1 MELIQPKELKLGDEI
16 RIISTARAVDK
27 SFVEF
32 AQNYIEQRGFTV
44 SLGENLFKVQNQF
57 AGSDKERLFDLN
69 EAIRD
74 PKVRAIFCARG
85 GYGTARILEGIDLDS
100 LRKDPK
106 WICGYSDITALLNH
120 IFSMLGIIGAHSTM
134 PVNFE
139 QNSQDSLDTLF
150 EILQG
155 KLPTYSFN
163 GTSDQIPGQST
174 GNLIGGN
181 LSVLYSILGT
191 KSLPDPKG
199 KILFMEDLDEYLYH
213 IDRMI
218 LNLKRSGFL
227 SGLEGIILGGLT
239 EMNDNSIP
247 FGKDAQTIILEHC
260 SELGIP
266 VATNFPSGHF
276 DRNLAWIHG
285 KKIRLTA
292 QSDQPNIIE
301 YLD

>member
-1 MELIQPKELKLGDEI
+1 MMSLLLPLLLLLWPPLPLPWAVAG
-16 RIISTARAVDK
+16 RA
-27 SFVEF
+27 SW
-32 AQNYIEQRGFTV
+32 
-44 SLGENLFKVQNQF
+44 
-57 AGSDKERLFDLN
+57 AGSDQERLSDLN
-69 EAIRD
+69 GAIQD

-199 KILFMEDLDEYLYH
+199 KIV
-213 IDRMI
+213 R
-218 LNLKRSGFL
+218 
-227 SGLEGIILGGLT
+227 
-239 EMNDNSIP
+239 
-247 FGKDAQTIILEHC
+247 
-260 SELGIP
+260 
-266 VATNFPSGHF
+266 
-276 DRNLAWIHG
+276 
-285 KKIRLTA
+285 
-292 QSDQPNIIE
+292 
-301 YLD
+301 